1 MPDPFDFDVLVVG
14 SGFGG
19 SVAAL
24 RLVQKGYRV
33 GLLEQ
38 GRRVTSQQMAQAAQ
52 QTTRLIWW
60 PQMGMKGFFV
70 QHFFRHLMAVGGVGL
85 GGGSL
90 VYAGVLLEPQA
101 SYFADPAWQV
111 MGRDWA
117 RELAPHYATAAQM
130 LGQQTAPRLYE
141 MDRYLYQTATAL
153 GCQDSFGPTPLGIYF
168 GKPGQTVP
176 DPYFAGAGPDRTG
189 CIECGC
195 CLAGCAH
202 GAKNTL
208 DQNYLYLAEQKG
220 LKVHTE
226 YRVQRLLSLAGGGY
240 QVEGVNPLTG
250 RAQPALK
257 ARQVVL
263 SAGVVGTLSLL
274 LACRDRYRTLP
285 RLSAQIGQKVRTNA
299 EAITAVLHPDEQAD
313 LSRGPTLSSHFHP
326 DATTHITQNRLPPS
340 YRFMKLYSG
349 PLVDGAAPLKR
360 AWNTLR
366 NSVRRPLEATASLR
380 ARRWSQRISM
390 LTTMQQTDH
399 QLAFG
404 YQRRWWGG
412 YGLSSRVTRGTYPS
426 AYLPWANQATRIF
439 AQQMKGVPHNSL
451 LESLLNLQV
460 TAHLLGGCVLSSDEY
475 SGGVDHTHQLHGYP
489 GLYVM
494 DGSVLPANPGVN
506 PSLTI
511 LALAERACSL
521 FPRAVD

>member
-1 MPDPFDFDVLVVG
+1 MNEPFDLDTVVVG

-33 GLLEQ
+33 ALLEQ
-38 GRRVTSQQMAQAAQ
+38 GRRVTPQQMSRAAQ
-52 QTTRLIWW
+52 QTTQLIWW
-60 PQMGMKGFFV
+60 PQLGLKGFFV

-90 VYAGVLLEPQA
+90 VYAGVLIEPPN
-101 SYFADPAWQV
+101 SYFDDPAWRAT
-111 MGRDWA
+111 GGHWA
-117 RELAPHYATAAQM
+117 AQLAPHYATAAQM
-130 LGQQTAPRLYE
+130 LGQQTAPRLHA
-141 MDRYLYQTATAL
+141 MDRYLYQTAAAL
-153 GCQDSFGPTPLGIYF
+153 GRQDSFGPTPLGIYF
-168 GKPGQTVP
+168 GTPGQTVP

-208 DQNYLYLAEQKG
+208 DQNYLYLAERLG
-220 LKVHTE
+220 LQVRTE
-226 YRVQRLLSLAGGGY
+226 YRVQRLVPLEGGGY
-240 QVEGVNPLTG
+240 LVEGVNPLTG
-250 RAQPALK
+250 QLQPSLR

-263 SAGVVGTLSLL
+263 AAGVVGTLGLL

-285 RLSAQIGQKVRTNA
+285 RLSAQLGHGVRTNA
-299 EAITAVLHPDEQAD
+299 EAITAVLHPDQQID

-349 PLVDGAAPLKR
+349 PLVDGTAPLQR
-360 AWNTLR
+360 AWKTLLQLG
-366 NSVRRPLEATASLR
+366 RRPLEATASLR

-399 QLAFG
+399 QLAFA
-404 YQRRWWGG
+404 YQKRWWGG
-412 YGLSSRVTRGTYPS
+412 HGLSSRVTSGTYPT
-426 AYLPWANQATRIF
+426 AYLPWANRATRIF
-439 AQQMKGVPHNSL
+439 AQQMGGVPHNSL
-451 LESLLNLQV
+451 LESLFNLQV
-460 TAHLLGGCVLSSDEY
+460 TAHLLGGCVLSNDPQT
-475 SGGVDHTHQLHGYP
+475 GVVDPTHQVHGYP

-494 DGSVLPANPGVN
+494 DGSVIPANPGVN

-521 FPRAVD
+521 FPRLS